1 MKNHEEV
8 VRSVF
13 ERRDAEMKKR
23 KTTLR
28 TALIAGV
35 ILCLLTVSVVAVLMI
50 GKKNN
55 PGVSTESEPL
65 FYTRDEGHTYNSEG
79 ETSESEDEPYN
90 TVVGAWYLPGALNVR
105 TVMREND
112 VLQPMARMVL
122 RDPVEEPVRLTG
134 VSEGKFPGT
143 VGARFVDVS
152 GLLEKS
158 QHKDHGSVLFDT
170 EKNELVCLTCRIR
183 EVLEKNGILTDELIV
198 VDLET
203 QISKISFALFN
214 EKENRISRRY
224 VLDTDAGTL
233 TEMPVLSSNDTG
245 ALLCAPD
252 MKHLLTFAPR
262 KTNIDYDDVFVIDTA
277 TGEYRQIAAG
287 MSTFYSGMF
296 SPDGKNILL
305 LLKNEYGVTNGFNS
319 ERCRFILWNI
329 ETDANCE
336 CAGKVLSFLNESVV
350 TTDGT
355 TYSVYDLR
363 TCEKIPQ
370 PDGYVAEIDGKTAY
384 RVNLSTGEKNV
395 LCRNADLMMI
405 SPDGKYFYS
414 YRTTETHLK
423 CDLIASENYECFY
436 VELPWDFVSEVWELK
451 AGGAVDLFYQPQLS
465 DAMDE
470 LLVCYYTV
478 QKGPDDDPA
487 ITEQNE
493 RESRMR
499 AALWNAYTASSDLKG
514 LYERLRATA
523 DFDGYGFT
531 AYEKGNDLASLA
543 VTYGHSRIVFVED
556 YRDHSFTGYYH
567 DLEAMVISPYEREA
581 GDRRI
586 VPCASTPEQAK
597 AFFAENGFKLLK
609 QEIDYADFYENGVFD
624 EKQAEELRYTDAFL
638 QNISYYSCFLWGNPG
653 FESRNIAKLSEFL
666 KEFRDCDR
674 KLTKAA
680 MEPDVYGMLQYGTIR
695 MLAERG
701 TNGKFYIE
709 AAEDRFEVP
718 EYVFADLVG
727 LCASVNL
734 APLGGL
740 AEPQTS
746 LAKQFAGN
754 NETKEKLTLSEI
766 VKLWISGTYPTQTL
780 QKYRSVVLSEQN
792 SGLIRVLFPVYG
804 AGEEPECFVIAGF
817 DINSGSLRKFVLF
830 DGNYRFLANLLYGE
844 KPSVKGRM
852 TFDAW
857 TFREPGGHFVD
868 SYESARTMILKTLES
883 IEDDMG
889 YQSFGMLGAK
899 LANEFSVGVHLQKGA
914 AIREDFVCDLWEGAL
929 LAGATET
936 MPASASAEYAY
947 VFFYEADLLL
957 ILRPVA
963 EHELVGDTATVCDFE
978 VVEYLQMNFEEL
990 NAYYAEID

>member
-1 MKNHEEV
+1 MKSHEEV
-8 VRSVF
+8 VRAVM
-13 ERRDAEMKKR
+13 ERRDAELKKR
-23 KTTLR
+23 KATLR
-28 TALIAGV
+28 TALIAGA
-35 ILCLLTVSVVAVLMI
+35 ILCLTTVSVVAVLLI

-79 ETSESEDEPYN
+79 ETSESAEEPYDTN
-90 TVVGAWYLPGALNVR
+90 VGTWYLPGALNVR

-112 VLQPMARMVL
+112 VLQPMARTIL
-122 RDPVEEPVRLTG
+122 REPAEEPVRLTG

-158 QHKDHGSVLFDT
+158 EHKDHGSVLFDT

-183 EVLEKNGILTDELIV
+183 EVLEQNGILTDELIV

-214 EKENRISRRY
+214 EKENRISRRC

-233 TEMPVLSSNDTG
+233 TEMPVLSANDTG
-245 ALLCAPD
+245 ALLCSPD

-277 TGEYRQIAAG
+277 TGEYRQIAAE
-287 MSTFYSGMF
+287 MPAFYTGKF
-296 SPDGKNILL
+296 SPDGKNVLL
-305 LLKNEYGVTNGFNS
+305 LLKNEYGVTNGFDS

-336 CAGKVLSFLNESVV
+336 CTGKVVSFLDGSVV
-350 TTDGT
+350 TTDGN

-363 TCEKIPQ
+363 TCEKIAQ
-370 PDGYVAEIDGKTAY
+370 PDGYAAEIDGNTAY
-384 RVNLSTGEKNV
+384 RVNLSTGEKTV
-395 LCRNADLMMI
+395 LCRDNDLMMI

-414 YRTTETHLK
+414 YRTAETHLE
-423 CDLIASENYECFY
+423 CDLIATENYERFY

-451 AGGAVDLFYQPQLS
+451 AGGAVNLFYQPQLS

-478 QKGPDDDPA
+478 RKDEPEDPA

-523 DFDGYGFT
+523 DFDGYSFT
-531 AYEKGNDLASLA
+531 AYKKGNDLASLA

-586 VPCASTPEQAK
+586 VPCPSTPEQAK
-597 AFFAENGFKLLK
+597 AFFAEIGLTPEQ
-609 QEIDYADFYENGVFD
+609 QETDYADFYENGVFD
-624 EKQAEELRYTDAFL
+624 EKRAEELRYTDAFL
-638 QNISYYSCFLWGNPG
+638 QNISYYTCFLWGNPG
-653 FESRNIAKLSEFL
+653 YESRDLKLLSAFL
-666 KEFRDCDR
+666 KEFRECDR

-701 TNGKFYIE
+701 TNGKYYIE

-734 APLGGL
+734 APFGGL

-754 NETKEKLTLSEI
+754 NETKEKLTLAEI
-766 VKLWISGTYPTQTL
+766 DKLLISGTYPTQTL
-780 QKYRSVVLSEQN
+780 GEYRSVVLSEQN

-804 AGEEPECFVIAGF
+804 AGETPECFVIAGL
-817 DINSGSLRKFVLF
+817 DTNSGLLRKFALF

-844 KPSVKGRM
+844 KPSVKGKM

-857 TFREPGGHFVD
+857 TFREPGGYFVD
-868 SYESARTMILKTLES
+868 SYESARTIILETLGS
-883 IEDDMG
+883 IGDDMG
-889 YQSFGMLGAK
+889 YKSFGMLGAK
-899 LANEFSVGVHLQKGA
+899 LANEFSVGIHLQEGA

-929 LAGATET
+929 LAGVTET
-936 MPASASAEYAY
+936 MSASASAEYAY

-957 ILRPVA
+957 TIAPVP
-963 EHELVGDTATVCDFE
+963 EGECVGETMTVCDFKVIE
-978 VVEYLQMNFEEL
+978 CTQMTIEEL
-990 NAYYAEID
+990 NAFYAEID